1 MSEFHRRLVSL
12 CFLLLCTVCAG
23 APIVNYGEDEPSWTE
38 FGNLP
43 AGRVEEG
50 VPGSGFEAWQNLYFE
65 TEEPVE
71 GLLSEYGSV
80 TGPYVV
86 QPPAFG
92 GVGFTSLEEYESAWI
107 EYMLAVNA
115 RLLGGRTND
124 TTPAPVV
131 GGRTY
136 STQTVTP
143 TMSLAEP
150 IADVPEIS
158 SGLAALLG
166 GALIG
171 IGHAVRRR
179 AKA

>member
-1 MSEFHRRLVSL
+1 MPNYPRLVSV
-12 CFLLLCTVCAG
+12 CFLLLLTVCAG

-43 AGRVEEG
+43 AGRVEE
-50 VPGSGFEAWQNLYFE
+50 VYPYNGFDAWQNLFFD
-65 TEEPVE
+65 TEDPIE
-71 GLLSEYGSV
+71 GQLSQYGS
-80 TGPYVV
+80 TSGPYVV
-86 QPPAFG
+86 QPPSYG
-92 GVGFTSLEEYESAWI
+92 GVQFTSLDEYEAAWI

-115 RLLGGRTND
+115 RLVGD
-124 TTPAPVV
+124 TATSAPAAPPT

-136 STQTVTP
+136 TTQTVNP

-150 IADVPEIS
+150 VVDIPEVS
-158 SGLAALLG
+158 SVLATLLG

-171 IGHAVRRR
+171 IGHAVQRR